1 MAVCPNCGALN
12 NGSSKFCTSCGG
24 PLPVAQPVQQPA
36 PQPASQESVQIPNPQ
51 TQYWQQSAQPQSAPV
66 EQPQAIPIVPAQ
78 PVYAQPITQPI
89 QGRGNRP
96 KSNGFCN
103 AGLAL
108 SIIGWCSMGITA
120 PLGLIFSF
128 IGLISANRKNEPG
141 RGKAIAGLILS
152 AVLIFGLAISLPT
165 IWSDV
170 QDAIDNGQVNNPFE
184 LFNAIDDANDRQTNV
199 NDRYVKKII
208 KNNWVAMEDG
218 SYLEF
223 GKQQTFKYYKSY
235 EDTSDNY
242 FTGKYRMYSGDDAVK
257 QLTTTYKDY
266 GITRDEIQRLIRN
279 NSAFKAENFVLVV
292 LENDGMWM
300 GGENVKDEEWDSVYY
315 GFLVTNPNTSL
326 LVINAVTDTSFS
338 FVTEDDYDKINSASA
353 TTN

>member
-1 MAVCPNCGALN
+1 MAVCPNCGAN
-12 NGSSKFCTSCGG
+12 NSGSKFCTSCGS
-24 PLPVAQPVQQPA
+24 PLPAPEPA
-36 PQPASQESVQIPNPQ
+36 PQQPASQPAQSVPVESAQS
-51 TQYWQQSAQPQSAPV
+51 QYWQQPAQTQSVPV
-66 EQPQAIPIVPAQ
+66 EPQQAIPIVPSQ
-78 PVYAQPITQPI
+78 PVYATPITQPV

-108 SIIGWCSMGITA
+108 SIIGWCTMGITA

-170 QDAIDNGQVNNPFE
+170 QDAIDNGQVNNPLE
-184 LFNAIDDANDRQTNV
+184 LVEAIDDANDRQTNV
-199 NDRYVKKII
+199 NDKYVKKIL
-208 KNNWVAMEDG
+208 KSNWVAMEDG

-223 GKQQTFKYYKSY
+223 GKKKTFKYYKSY

-242 FTGKYRMYSGDDAVK
+242 FTGTYRIYSGSDAVK

-266 GITRDEIQRLIRN
+266 GINKDEIQRLIRN
-279 NSAFKAENFVLVV
+279 NEAFREDNFVIVV

-300 GGENVKDEEWDSVYY
+300 DGENVKDEEWDSVYY

-326 LVINAVTDTSFS
+326 LLINAVTDTSFS
-338 FVTEDDYDKINSASA
+338 FVTEEDYDKIH
-353 TTN
+353 